1 MFQGLFLVI
10 SKIAELS
17 WTLLIKECKKPIKSY
32 QSLLWYRASDK
43 QDAYFDKRRA
53 LSCNSQIQNT
63 SQLFFIRKYE
73 NKINMKW
80 SASCVT
86 KVSPPMFL
94 RIFSITIL
102 SQHVGW
108 DTGQIRHR
116 EPHWATIF
124 GHCQPF
130 PPWWTTVHNTT
141 HLRCL
146 DQAVQPVTVM
156 ELSRS
161 YFITKL
167 CGQSCPEII
176 NYQIGIFWSFL
187 HIWSFGA
194 KLW

>member
-10 SKIAELS
+10 FKIAELS

-124 GHCQPF
+124 GQCQPS
-130 PPWWTTVHNTT
+130 PPGGPRCTTQHTWDVLISCPACHCDGIIEI
-141 HLRCL
+141 LFYY
-146 DQAVQPVTVM
+146 QALWA
-156 ELSRS
+156 ELSRD
-161 YFITKL
+161 
-167 CGQSCPEII
+167 
-176 NYQIGIFWSFL
+176 N
-187 HIWSFGA
+187 
-194 KLW
+194 